1 LVAAAEVTS
10 SSAKV
15 IVVQA
20 RHMIGAKATD
30 AISTETADATSVKA
44 ADMTC
49 TEAAHLASTEAIHVT
64 SAEAAHTATVS
75 STPSAT
81 AARLC
86 TRGKKAAGKHC
97 ACQNHHHSSSHDILH
112 LRWADVLPGFS
123 DIGPSQRDNA
133 NVAMNWRWECLFVVS
148 TKFAFIRLR
157 VSRALSRRQR
167 SPDRHPSFERRE
179 YATKLWF

>member
-1 LVAAAEVTS
+1 MVAAAEVTS

-20 RHMIGAKATD
+20 RHTIGAKATA
-30 AISTETADATSVKA
+30 AISTETADATS
-44 ADMTC
+44 
-49 TEAAHLASTEAIHVT
+49 TEAAHLASTEAIHVN

-86 TRGKKAAGKHC
+86 TRGKKAAGKHR

-112 LRWADVLPGFS
+112 VRWADVLPGHCQTLAS
-123 DIGPSQRDNA
+123 LSEVNA
-133 NVAMNWRWECLFVVS
+133 NVDALEMGMPTR
-148 TKFAFIRLR
+148 RL
-157 VSRALSRRQR
+157 
-167 SPDRHPSFERRE
+167 
-179 YATKLWF
+179 Y

>member
-1 LVAAAEVTS
+1 VTP

-20 RHMIGAKATD
+20 CHMIGAKATD
-30 AISTETADATSVKA
+30 AISTETADTTSVKA
-44 ADMTC
+44 AAMT
-49 TEAAHLASTEAIHVT
+49 STEATHVT
-64 SAEAAHTATVS
+64 SAESAHTAAMS

-112 LRWADVLPGFS
+112 LKWADVLPGFS
-123 DIGPSQRDNA
+123 DIGASQRG
-133 NVAMNWRWECLFVVS
+133 
-148 TKFAFIRLR
+148 K
-157 VSRALSRRQR
+157 RQR
-167 SPDRHPSFERRE
+167 RDELEMGMFICRL
-179 YATKLWF
+179 Y

>member
-97 ACQNHHHSSSHDILH
+97 ACQNHHHSSFHDILH
-112 LRWADVLPGFS
+112 LRLADVLPGFS
-123 DIGPSQRDNA
+123 DIGPSQRDKCQRRDELE
-133 NVAMNWRWECLFVVS
+133 MGM
-148 TKFAFIRLR
+148 FICGL
-157 VSRALSRRQR
+157 
-167 SPDRHPSFERRE
+167 
-179 YATKLWF
+179 Y